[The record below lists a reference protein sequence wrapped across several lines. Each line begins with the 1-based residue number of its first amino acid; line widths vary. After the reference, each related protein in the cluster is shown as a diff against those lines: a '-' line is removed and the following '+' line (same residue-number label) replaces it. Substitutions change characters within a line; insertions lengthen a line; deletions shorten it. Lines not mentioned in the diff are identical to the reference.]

1 MLRTLLSLQLLRK
14 NNGIDHARLWIF
26 HRSLWRVT
34 GGGRMMV
41 LPLPLPGNITIRDH
55 IVRGNSWLLSH
66 LYGEKNIIQSNKTY
80 SSLSVNEELRRSR
93 GQEKEERKKLYHQ
106 MTFLKTFWYQVY
118 YF

>member
-1 MLRTLLSLQLLRK
+1 MP
-14 NNGIDHARLWIF
+14 DWIF

-66 LYGEKNIIQSNKTY
+66 LYGEKNITQSNKKY
-80 SSLSVNEELRRSR
+80 SSVSVNEELRRSR

-106 MTFLKTFWYQVY
+106 LTFLKLSGIKPIIFKDFPLYTTSTKC
-118 YF
+118 